1 MHVVVRLPA
10 LAFCAY
16 FLISPLRGQ
25 PAGERPGKSSSDA
38 PTFVDVAASSGV
50 DFKNDPSPT
59 SQKYLP
65 ESMVG
70 GVAMLDYNGDGLLDL
85 YFVNGAG
92 LEDPM
97 PPEKSPD
104 KSEPRYWNRLY
115 RNNGDGT
122 FSDTTESAGVA
133 GESYGQGVAVGDYDN
148 DGRPDLYVT
157 NFGPNNLY
165 RNEGDGTF
173 RQVTREAG
181 VSGGGWSAGAMFLD
195 YDRDGHLDLIVSRYL
210 IWDFD
215 NNRWCGEKK
224 PGYRAYCHP
233 DHFEPLVHIVYHN
246 NGDGTFGEAT
256 KASGVG
262 ASPGKGLGVAFNDF
276 DRDGWPD
283 LLVANDSAPQQLFRN
298 RGDGT
303 FEEVGLFAGVAF
315 DADGNTFAGMGVDF
329 ADYDNDGWPDAVINA
344 LAEQRYSLYR
354 NVSGDFE
361 YHSEP
366 SGVSSITLM
375 HSGWGMKF
383 IDYDND
389 GWKDV
394 FVAQG
399 HVVDNVRLTKPALRY
414 KEPLLLAR
422 NVKGKF
428 EDVSEQSGPP
438 FHIPRAGRG
447 AAFGDLDN
455 DGFLDVAVNCN
466 RESAVV
472 LKNSGNRNHWLIVKT
487 IGALSNRDG
496 MGAQLR
502 LVSESGQEQY
512 GLVTTAGSYLSAGDR
527 RVHFG
532 LGSDKRVKLLE
543 ITWPSGTRQRF
554 EDVAGDQILT
564 VREPDGSEEE
574 RPAR

>member
-1 MHVVVRLPA
+1 MHVVVRLST
-10 LAFCAY
+10 LAFSTYLLVFPCW
-16 FLISPLRGQ
+16 GQ
-25 PAGERPGKSSSDA
+25 SAEAQSSESSSDV
-38 PTFVDVAASSGV
+38 PTFVDVATSSRV
-50 DFKNDPSPT
+50 DFKNEPSPT
-59 SQKYLP
+59 EQKYLP

-70 GVAMLDYNGDGLLDL
+70 GVAMLDYNSDDLLDL

-97 PPEKSPD
+97 PPEKVPD

-165 RNEGDGTF
+165 HNEGDGAF
-173 RQVTREAG
+173 REVTREAG
-181 VSGGGWSAGAMFLD
+181 VSGGGWSAGAMFVD
-195 YDRDGHLDLIVSRYL
+195 YDHDSHLDLIVSRYL
-210 IWDFD
+210 VWDFD
-215 NNRWCGEKK
+215 DNRWCGEKK

-233 DHFEPLVHIVYHN
+233 DHFEPVSHIVYHN
-246 NGDGTFGEAT
+246 NGDGTFGEVT

-262 ASPGKGLGVAFNDF
+262 ALPGKGLGVAFNDF

-315 DADGNTFAGMGVDF
+315 DADGNTFAGMGIDF
-329 ADYDNDGWPDAVINA
+329 VDYDNDGWPDAIINA
-344 LAEQRYSLYR
+344 LAEQKYSLYR

-361 YHSEP
+361 YHSGP

-399 HVVDNVRLTKPALRY
+399 HVVDNVQLTKPALRY
-414 KEPLLLAR
+414 KEPLLLMR
-422 NVKGKF
+422 NVNGKF
-428 EDVSEQSGPP
+428 EDVSAQSGAA
-438 FHIPRAGRG
+438 FRLPRAGRG

-472 LKNSGNRNHWLIVKT
+472 LKNNGNSNHWLIVNT
-487 IGALSNRDG
+487 VGTVSNRDG
-496 MGAQLR
+496 IGAQLH
-502 LVSESGQEQY
+502 VVTESGKEQY
-512 GLVTTAGSYLSAGDR
+512 GLVTTAGSYLSASDR

-532 LGSDKRVKLLE
+532 LGSDNKVKLLE
-543 ITWPSGTRQRF
+543 IAWPSGLRQRL

-564 VREPDGSEEE
+564 VREPDRSDEET
-574 RPAR
+574 PAR